1 VAGSTGSTSEA
12 AIRKLHGLS
21 EVALIDMG
29 DFVGGMLKYIRR
41 HPLPKVTIAG
51 GFAKMTKL
59 GQGLLDL
66 HSRRGAVDLD
76 WLAERLTEAGGGP
89 SFAERVRQ
97 ANTALEAL
105 DLARAAGIDLPAAVA
120 EAAWATAAKALRGSD
135 IALEIAIFDRTGALI
150 AKTPFRPAHH

>member
-1 VAGSTGSTSEA
+1 
-12 AIRKLHGLS
+12 
-21 EVALIDMG
+21 MG

-41 HPLPKVTIAG
+41 HKLAKVTIAG

-76 WLAERLTEAGGGP
+76 WLAARSEEAGGDAAL
-89 SFAERVRQ
+89 SQRIRA

-105 DLARAAGIDLPAAVA
+105 EIARGAGIDLGAVVA
-120 EAAWATAAKALRGSD
+120 EAAWAAAAKALRD
-135 IALEIAIFDRTGALI
+135 PKIALEVAIFDRAGALL
-150 AKTPFRPAHH
+150 ARTPFRPTHH